1 VRCPRCGRVQ
11 APDFILC
18 PYCGHG
24 SVGAL
29 APPESEDF
37 GQGSKI
43 VLYLL
48 SLIVPIVGII
58 FGLVFMTNPKPE
70 YKHVG
75 RVMILLGI
83 VPSLVSVAL
92 ALIIYLL
99 LI

>member
-1 VRCPRCGRVQ
+1 M
-11 APDFILC
+11 
-18 PYCGHG
+18 
-24 SVGAL
+24 
-29 APPESEDF
+29 
-37 GQGSKI
+37 
-43 VLYLL
+43 LYLL